1 MEARD
6 LYRMNVTKLQEEAM
20 EIPDIQGVTAMKK
33 KELIKLLAKTHGI
46 AMKAPGESAEGMK
59 VLKKR
64 IRTLKA
70 KRDEALA
77 NKDREALAGIRQ
89 GIRTLKRHTRYLARA
104 MKQRESAA
112 AASSPEP
119 TAAPTGPASA

>member
-6 LYRMNVTKLQEEAM
+6 LYRMNVTKLREEAM

-33 KELIKLLAKTHGI
+33 EELIKLLAKTHGI
-46 AMKAPGESAEGMK
+46 ALEAPGGGAEGMK

-64 IRTLKA
+64 IRTLKV

-77 NKDREALAGIRQ
+77 NKNREALAGIRQ
-89 GIRTLKRHTRYLARA
+89 GIRTLKRRTRYLARE
-104 MKQRESAA
+104 MKQAESTPAA
-112 AASSPEP
+112 PSTEP